1 MIKLS
6 SLAHVYDQGRRLKFP
21 CWEIGDM
28 EQWLLLGASGSGK
41 STLLYIIS
49 GLLKPSQGEVLINGT
64 DLYSLSALERDK
76 FRGRH
81 IGIIFQRPH
90 LIRSL
95 DVLDNLEL
103 AAVMAGLPIDH
114 ERNRSLLADL
124 GIDGLVKKY
133 PDQLSQGQLQ
143 RVSVA
148 RALVNKPDLLIADEP
163 TSSLDDENA
172 FQVIKMLTTQAK
184 DNGAALIIA
193 THDARVRD
201 HLTKTYLL
209 R

>member
-1 MIKLS
+1 MINIKSLS
-6 SLAHVYDQGRRLKFP
+6 HLYEQGRRIKFP
-21 CWEIGDM
+21 DWEIADM
-28 EQWLLLGASGSGK
+28 EQWLLLGSSGSGK
-41 STLLYIIS
+41 STLLNIIS
-49 GLLKPSQGEVLINGT
+49 GLLKPTLGEVLINDT
-64 DLYSLSALERDK
+64 DLYQLTARNMDR

-95 DVLDNLEL
+95 NVLDNLEL
-103 AAVMAGLPIDH
+103 AAVMAGLPIDG
-114 ERNRSLLADL
+114 ERNLSLLKEL
-124 GIDGLVKKY
+124 GIIGLARRY
-133 PDQLSQGQLQ
+133 PDELSQGQLQ

-172 FQVIKMLTTQAK
+172 AQVIKMLTSQAK

-193 THDARVRD
+193 THDQRVRD
-201 HLTKTYLL
+201 HIAKTYLL
-209 R
+209 

>member
-1 MIKLS
+1 MINIRSLS
-6 SLAHVYDQGRRLKFP
+6 HVYEKGRKIKFP
-21 CWEIGDM
+21 DWQIDDM
-28 EQWLLLGASGSGK
+28 DRWLLLGASGCGK
-41 STLLYIIS
+41 STLLNIIS
-49 GLLKPSQGEVLINGT
+49 GLLKPTEGEILINDT
-64 DLYSLSALERDK
+64 DLYTLSARGMDR

-95 DVLDNLEL
+95 NVLDNLEL
-103 AAVMAGLPIDH
+103 AAVMAGMRIDH
-114 ERNRSLLADL
+114 ERNLLLLKEL
-124 GIDGLVKKY
+124 GIGNLAKRY
-133 PDQLSQGQLQ
+133 PDELSQGQLQ

-172 FQVIKMLTTQAK
+172 AQVIEMLTTQAK

-193 THDARVRD
+193 THDQRVRE
-201 HLTKTYLL
+201 HIAKTYLL
-209 R
+209 

>member
-1 MIKLS
+1 MIRVS
-6 SLAHVYDQGRRLKFP
+6 SLAHVYDKGRRLKFP

-41 STLLYIIS
+41 STLLNIIS
-49 GLLKPSQGEVLINGT
+49 GLLKPSQGAVLINGT
-64 DLYSLSALERDK
+64 DLYTLPVRGLDR

-124 GIDGLVKKY
+124 GISDLAKNY

-172 FQVIKMLTTQAK
+172 NQVIKMLTTQAK

-193 THDARVRD
+193 THDSRVRD

-209 R
+209 

>member
-1 MIKLS
+1 MINIKSLS
-6 SLAHVYDQGRRLKFP
+6 HLYEQGRRIKFP
-21 CWEIGDM
+21 DWEIADM
-28 EQWLLLGASGSGK
+28 EQWLLLGSSGSGK
-41 STLLYIIS
+41 STLLNIIS
-49 GLLKPSQGEVLINGT
+49 GLLKPTLGEVLINDT
-64 DLYSLSALERDK
+64 DLYQLTARNMDR

-95 DVLDNLEL
+95 NVLDNLEL
-103 AAVMAGLPIDH
+103 AAVMAGLPIDG
-114 ERNRSLLADL
+114 ERNLLLLKEL
-124 GIDGLVKKY
+124 GIIELAKRY
-133 PDQLSQGQLQ
+133 PDELSQGQLQ

-172 FQVIKMLTTQAK
+172 AQVIKMLTSQAK

-193 THDARVRD
+193 THDQRVRD
-201 HLTKTYLL
+201 HIAKTYLL
-209 R
+209 

>member
-1 MIKLS
+1 MINIKSLS
-6 SLAHVYDQGRRLKFP
+6 HVYEQGRRIKFP
-21 CWEIGDM
+21 DWEIADM
-28 EQWLLLGASGSGK
+28 EQWLLLGASGCGK
-41 STLLYIIS
+41 STLLNIIS
-49 GLLKPSQGEVLINGT
+49 GLLKPTHGEILINNT
-64 DLYSLSALERDK
+64 NLYDLTARNMDR

-95 DVLDNLEL
+95 NVLDNLEL
-103 AAVMAGLPIDH
+103 AAVMAGLPIDG
-114 ERNRSLLADL
+114 ERNLSLLKEL
-124 GIDGLVKKY
+124 GIIELAKRY
-133 PDQLSQGQLQ
+133 PDELSQGQLQ

-172 FQVIKMLTTQAK
+172 AQVIKMLTSQAK

-193 THDARVRD
+193 THDQRVRD
-201 HLTKTYLL
+201 HIAKTYLL
-209 R
+209 

>member
-1 MIKLS
+1 MIEVNA
-6 SLAHVYDQGRRLKFP
+6 LAHVYDKGRSLKFP
-21 CWEIGDM
+21 SWEIADM

-41 STLLYIIS
+41 STLLNIIS
-49 GLLKPSQGEVLINGT
+49 GLLKPSQGGVLINGT
-64 DLYSLSALERDK
+64 DLYTLPAREQDR

-81 IGIIFQRPH
+81 IGIVFQRPH

-95 DVLDNLEL
+95 NVLDNLEL

-114 ERNRSLLADL
+114 ERNLSLLADL
-124 GIDGLVKKY
+124 DIAELAKNY
-133 PDQLSQGQLQ
+133 PDELSQGQLQ

-148 RALVNKPDLLIADEP
+148 RALVNRPDLLIADEP

-172 FQVIKMLTTQAK
+172 SQVIQMLTTQAK

-193 THDARVRD
+193 THDGRVKN
-201 HLTKTYLL
+201 HITKTYLL
-209 R
+209 

>member
-1 MIKLS
+1 MIKIS
-6 SLAHVYDQGRRLKFP
+6 SLVHVYDQGRSLKFP
-21 CWEIGDM
+21 DWEIGDM

-41 STLLYIIS
+41 STLLNIIA
-49 GLLKPSQGEVLINGT
+49 GLLKPGQGEVLINGT
-64 DLYSLSALERDK
+64 DLYALSARERDSL
-76 FRGRH
+76 RGKH
-81 IGIIFQRPH
+81 IGIVFQKPH

-103 AAVMAGLPIDH
+103 AAVMAGLPVDH
-114 ERNRSLLADL
+114 ERNLSLLADL
-124 GIDGLVKKY
+124 GISELAKNY

-172 FQVIKMLTTQAK
+172 GQVIRMLAIQAK
-184 DNGAALIIA
+184 DNGAALLIA

-201 HLTKTYLL
+201 HFTKTYLL
-209 R
+209 

>member
-1 MIKLS
+1 MINIKSLS
-6 SLAHVYDQGRRLKFP
+6 HVYEQGRRIKFP
-21 CWEIGDM
+21 DWEIADM
-28 EQWLLLGASGSGK
+28 EQWLLLGSSGSGK
-41 STLLYIIS
+41 STLLNIIS
-49 GLLKPSQGEVLINGT
+49 GLLKPTLGEVLINDT
-64 DLYSLSALERDK
+64 DLYQLTARNMDR

-95 DVLDNLEL
+95 NVLDNLEL
-103 AAVMAGLPIDH
+103 AAVMAGLPIDG
-114 ERNRSLLADL
+114 ERNLSLLKEL
-124 GIDGLVKKY
+124 GIIELAKRY
-133 PDQLSQGQLQ
+133 PDELSQGQLQ

-172 FQVIKMLTTQAK
+172 TQVIKMLTSQAK

-193 THDARVRD
+193 THDQRVRD
-201 HLTKTYLL
+201 HIAKTYLL
-209 R
+209 

>member
-1 MIKLS
+1 MIRVS
-6 SLAHVYDQGRRLKFP
+6 SLAHVYDKGRRLKFP

-41 STLLYIIS
+41 STLLNIIS
-49 GLLKPSQGEVLINGT
+49 GLLKPSQGGVSINGT
-64 DLYSLSALERDK
+64 DLYNLSVKELDR

-103 AAVMAGLPIDH
+103 AAVMAGLPIDQ

-124 GIDGLVKKY
+124 GIGELAKNY

-172 FQVIKMLTTQAK
+172 NQVIQMLTAQAK

-209 R
+209 

>member
-1 MIKLS
+1 MINIKSLS
-6 SLAHVYDQGRRLKFP
+6 HVYEQGRRIKFP
-21 CWEIGDM
+21 DWEIADM
-28 EQWLLLGASGSGK
+28 EQWLLLGSSGSGK
-41 STLLYIIS
+41 STLLNIIS
-49 GLLKPSQGEVLINGT
+49 GLLKPTLGEVLINDT
-64 DLYSLSALERDK
+64 DLYQLTARNMDR

-95 DVLDNLEL
+95 NVLDNLEL
-103 AAVMAGLPIDH
+103 AAVMAGLPIDG
-114 ERNRSLLADL
+114 ERNLLLLKEL
-124 GIDGLVKKY
+124 GIIELAKRY
-133 PDQLSQGQLQ
+133 PDELSQGQLQ

-172 FQVIKMLTTQAK
+172 AQVIKMLTSQAK

-193 THDARVRD
+193 THDQRVRD
-201 HLTKTYLL
+201 HIAKTYLL
-209 R
+209 

>member
-1 MIKLS
+1 MIKIS
-6 SLAHVYDQGRRLKFP
+6 SLAHVYEKGRSLRFP
-21 CWEIGDM
+21 CWEIADM
-28 EQWLLLGASGSGK
+28 EHWLLLGASGSGK
-41 STLLYIIS
+41 STLLHIIS
-49 GLLKPSQGEVLINGT
+49 GLLEPTQGEVLINAT
-64 DLYSLSALERDK
+64 DLYALPARARDR

-95 DVLDNLEL
+95 NVLDNLAL
-103 AAVMAGLPIDH
+103 AAVMAGLPVDH
-114 ERNRSLLADL
+114 ERNLSLLHDL
-124 GIDGLVKKY
+124 GIAELAKNY
-133 PDQLSQGQLQ
+133 PHQLSQGQLQ

-172 FQVIKMLTTQAK
+172 NQVIKMLTTQAK

-193 THDARVRD
+193 THDRRVRD
-201 HLTKTYLL
+201 HITKTYLL
-209 R
+209 

>member
-1 MIKLS
+1 MIRIS
-6 SLAHVYDQGRRLKFP
+6 SLVHVYDQGRSLKFP
-21 CWEIGDM
+21 DWEIGDM

-41 STLLYIIS
+41 STLLNIIA
-49 GLLKPSQGEVLINGT
+49 GLLKPGQGEVLINGT
-64 DLYSLSALERDK
+64 DLYALSARERDS
-76 FRGRH
+76 FRGKH
-81 IGIIFQRPH
+81 IGIVFQKPH

-103 AAVMAGLPIDH
+103 AAVMAGLPVDH
-114 ERNRSLLADL
+114 ERNLSLLADL
-124 GIDGLVKKY
+124 GIGELAKNY

-172 FQVIKMLTTQAK
+172 GQVIRMLAIRAK
-184 DNGAALIIA
+184 DNGAALLIA

-201 HLTKTYLL
+201 HCTKTYLL
-209 R
+209 

>member
-1 MIKLS
+1 MINIKSLS
-6 SLAHVYDQGRRLKFP
+6 HVYEQGRRIKFP
-21 CWEIGDM
+21 DWEIADM
-28 EQWLLLGASGSGK
+28 DQWLLLGASGCGK
-41 STLLYIIS
+41 STLLNIIS
-49 GLLKPSQGEVLINGT
+49 GLLKPTYGEIVINDT
-64 DLYSLSALERDK
+64 NLYDLTTRNMDR

-95 DVLDNLEL
+95 NVLDNLEL
-103 AAVMAGLPIDH
+103 AAVMAGLPIDE
-114 ERNRSLLADL
+114 ERNLLLLNDL
-124 GIDGLVKKY
+124 DIAALSKRY
-133 PDQLSQGQLQ
+133 PDELSQGQLQ

-172 FQVIKMLTTQAK
+172 AQVIRMLTGQAK

-193 THDARVRD
+193 THDQRVRD
-201 HLTKTYLL
+201 HIAKTYLL
-209 R
+209 

>member
-1 MIKLS
+1 MIRVS
-6 SLAHVYDQGRRLKFP
+6 SLAHVYDKGRRLKFP

-41 STLLYIIS
+41 STLLNIIS
-49 GLLKPSQGEVLINGT
+49 GLLKPSQGGVSINGT
-64 DLYSLSALERDK
+64 DLYTLPVKGLDR

-103 AAVMAGLPIDH
+103 AAVMAGLPIDQ

-124 GIDGLVKKY
+124 GIGELAKNY

-172 FQVIKMLTTQAK
+172 NQVIQMLTAQAK

-209 R
+209 

>member
-1 MIKLS
+1 MINIKSLS
-6 SLAHVYDQGRRLKFP
+6 HLYEQGRRIKFP
-21 CWEIGDM
+21 DWEIADM
-28 EQWLLLGASGSGK
+28 EQWLLLGSSGSGK
-41 STLLYIIS
+41 STLLNIIS
-49 GLLKPSQGEVLINGT
+49 GLLKPTLGEVLINDT
-64 DLYSLSALERDK
+64 DLYQLTARNMDR

-95 DVLDNLEL
+95 NVLDNLEL
-103 AAVMAGLPIDH
+103 AAVMAGLPIDG
-114 ERNRSLLADL
+114 ERNLSLLKEL
-124 GIDGLVKKY
+124 GIIELAKRY
-133 PDQLSQGQLQ
+133 PDELSQGQLQ

-172 FQVIKMLTTQAK
+172 AQVIKMLTSQAK

-193 THDARVRD
+193 THDQRVRD
-201 HLTKTYLL
+201 HIAKTYLL
-209 R
+209 

>member
-1 MIKLS
+1 MINIRSLS
-6 SLAHVYDQGRRLKFP
+6 HVYERGRKIKFP
-21 CWEIGDM
+21 DWQIEDM
-28 EQWLLLGASGSGK
+28 DQWLLLGASGCGK
-41 STLLYIIS
+41 STLLNIIS
-49 GLLKPSQGEVLINGT
+49 GLLKPTQGEILINNT
-64 DLYSLSALERDK
+64 DLYTLSARGMDR

-95 DVLDNLEL
+95 NVLDNLEL
-103 AAVMAGLPIDH
+103 AAVMAGMPVDH
-114 ERNRSLLADL
+114 DRNLLLLKDL
-124 GIDGLVKKY
+124 AIGELAKRY
-133 PDQLSQGQLQ
+133 PDELSQGQLQ

-172 FQVIKMLTTQAK
+172 VQVIEMLTTQAK

-193 THDARVRD
+193 THDQRVRE
-201 HLTKTYLL
+201 HIAKTYLL
-209 R
+209 

>member
-1 MIKLS
+1 MINIRSLS
-6 SLAHVYDQGRRLKFP
+6 HVYEKGRRIKFP
-21 CWEIGDM
+21 DWEIADM

-41 STLLYIIS
+41 STLLNIIS
-49 GLLKPSQGEVLINGT
+49 GLLRPTKGEILINAT
-64 DLYSLSALERDK
+64 DLYTLPARGTDR

-81 IGIIFQRPH
+81 IGIVFQRPH

-95 DVLDNLEL
+95 NVLDNLEI
-103 AAVMAGLPIDH
+103 AAVMAGLPIDQ
-114 ERNRSLLADL
+114 ERNFLLLKDL
-124 GIDGLVKKY
+124 GIADLAKNY
-133 PDQLSQGQLQ
+133 PDELSQGQLQ

-172 FQVIKMLTTQAK
+172 NQVIQMLTTQAK

-193 THDARVRD
+193 THDQRVRD
-201 HLTKTYLL
+201 HITKTYLL
-209 R
+209 

>member
-1 MIKLS
+1 MINIRSLS
-6 SLAHVYDQGRRLKFP
+6 HVYEKGRKIKFP
-21 CWEIGDM
+21 DWRIEDM
-28 EQWLLLGASGSGK
+28 DQWLLLGASGCGK
-41 STLLYIIS
+41 STLLHIIS
-49 GLLKPSQGEVLINGT
+49 GLLKPTQGEILINDT
-64 DLYSLSALERDK
+64 DLYSLSARGMDR

-95 DVLDNLEL
+95 NVLDNLEL
-103 AAVMAGLPIDH
+103 AAVMAAMPIDH
-114 ERNRSLLADL
+114 ERNLLLLKDL
-124 GIDGLVKKY
+124 GIEALAKRY
-133 PDQLSQGQLQ
+133 PDELSQGQLQ

-172 FQVIKMLTTQAK
+172 AQVIEMLTTQAK

-193 THDARVRD
+193 THDQRVRE
-201 HLTKTYLL
+201 HIAKTYLL
-209 R
+209 

>member
-1 MIKLS
+1 MIKIS
-6 SLAHVYDQGRRLKFP
+6 SLAHVYDKGRSLKFP
-21 CWEIGDM
+21 CWEIADM

-41 STLLYIIS
+41 STLLNIIS

-64 DLYSLSALERDK
+64 DLCTLPARARDR

-114 ERNRSLLADL
+114 ERNLSLLADL
-124 GIDGLVKKY
+124 GIDELAKNY
-133 PDQLSQGQLQ
+133 PDELSQGQLQ

-172 FQVIKMLTTQAK
+172 NQVIHMLTTQAK

-193 THDARVRD
+193 THDRRVQEYI
-201 HLTKTYLL
+201 TKTYLL
-209 R
+209 

>member
-1 MIKLS
+1 MIKIS
-6 SLAHVYDQGRRLKFP
+6 SLVHVYDQGRSLKFP
-21 CWEIGDM
+21 DREIGDM

-41 STLLYIIS
+41 STLLNIIA
-49 GLLKPSQGEVLINGT
+49 GLLKPGQGEVLINGT
-64 DLYSLSALERDK
+64 DLYALSARERDS
-76 FRGRH
+76 FRGKH
-81 IGIIFQRPH
+81 IGIVFQKPH

-103 AAVMAGLPIDH
+103 AAVMAGLPVDH
-114 ERNRSLLADL
+114 ERNLSLLADL
-124 GIDGLVKKY
+124 GISELAKNY

-172 FQVIKMLTTQAK
+172 GQVIRMLAIQAK
-184 DNGAALIIA
+184 DNGAALLIA

-201 HLTKTYLL
+201 HFTKTYLL
-209 R
+209 

>member
-1 MIKLS
+1 MIRIS
-6 SLAHVYDQGRRLKFP
+6 SLVHIYEQGRSLKFP
-21 CWEIGDM
+21 VWEIGDM

-41 STLLYIIS
+41 STLLNIVS

-64 DLYSLSALERDK
+64 DLYSLSARERDR

-81 IGIIFQRPH
+81 VGIIFQRPH

-103 AAVMAGLPIDH
+103 AAVMAGLGVDH
-114 ERNRSLLADL
+114 ERNLSLLADL
-124 GIDGLVKKY
+124 GIGELAKNY

-163 TSSLDDENA
+163 TASLDDENA
-172 FQVIKMLTTQAK
+172 NQVIKMLTTQAK

-209 R
+209 

>member
-1 MIKLS
+1 MIRIS
-6 SLAHVYDQGRRLKFP
+6 SLVHVYDQGRSLKFP
-21 CWEIGDM
+21 DWEIGDM

-41 STLLYIIS
+41 STLLNIIA
-49 GLLKPSQGEVLINGT
+49 GLLKPGQGEVLINGT
-64 DLYSLSALERDK
+64 DLYALSARERDS
-76 FRGRH
+76 FRGKH
-81 IGIIFQRPH
+81 IGIVFQKPH

-103 AAVMAGLPIDH
+103 AAVMAGLPVDH
-114 ERNRSLLADL
+114 ERNLSLLADL
-124 GIDGLVKKY
+124 GISELAKNY

-172 FQVIKMLTTQAK
+172 GQVIRMLAIRAK
-184 DNGAALIIA
+184 DNGAALLIA

-201 HLTKTYLL
+201 HFTKTYLL
-209 R
+209 

>member
-1 MIKLS
+1 MIKVN
-6 SLAHVYDQGRRLKFP
+6 SLTHVYEKGRKLMFP

-41 STLLYIIS
+41 STLLNIIS
-49 GLLKPSQGEVLINGT
+49 GLLKPSQGEVSINGT
-64 DLYSLSALERDK
+64 DLYTLPVRRLDR

-103 AAVMAGLPIDH
+103 AALMAGLPTDH

-124 GIDGLVKKY
+124 GIGELAKKY

-163 TSSLDDENA
+163 TSSLDDENTN
-172 FQVIKMLTTQAK
+172 QVVKMLTTQAK

-193 THDARVRD
+193 THDARVRN

-209 R
+209 